1 MRDGRKTYRTAG
13 RNSSENPDGK
23 SRKIL
28 AKIPGKSGRNFRKTG
43 GPFRDFHFPLSP
55 LYTLEGRKTYTE
67 ILKKSKKNSG
77 FCQLQSPESQSP
89 SCFAAGQNFLKNFFI
104 FWAPK
109 VGKWD
114 FRDSICPYRN
124 YLCLFLSHL
133 EGVKTGK
140 ICPEKKVA
148 RGENFH
154 EKIRRRKSGKS
165 NFGRPDFGTFYGKFY
180 LECFD
185 SAVSCFSAA
194 ATPPCCCHWWIRSQ
208 SAGSQSTDAKASKGN
223 QRASSCSNRVRWPSR
238 TRQW

>member
-89 SCFAAGQNFLKNFFI
+89 SGFEAGQKFLKNFFI
-104 FWAPK
+104 FLAQR
-109 VGKWD
+109 VGKWH
-114 FRDSICPYRN
+114 FRDGICPYRN
-124 YLCLFLSHL
+124 YLCLFLSRL

-140 ICPEKKVA
+140 ICPEK
-148 RGENFH
+148 RSPG
-154 EKIRRRKSGKS
+154 EKIFTKNPAPKMRKKQFRQTG
-165 NFGRPDFGTFYGKFY
+165 FRDILFY
-180 LECFD
+180 LDCF
-185 SAVSCFSAA
+185 VSAA
-194 ATPPCCCHWWIRSQ
+194 SFFPATATPPCCCHWWIKSQ

-223 QRASSCSNRVRWPSR
+223 QRASSCSSRVRWPSR